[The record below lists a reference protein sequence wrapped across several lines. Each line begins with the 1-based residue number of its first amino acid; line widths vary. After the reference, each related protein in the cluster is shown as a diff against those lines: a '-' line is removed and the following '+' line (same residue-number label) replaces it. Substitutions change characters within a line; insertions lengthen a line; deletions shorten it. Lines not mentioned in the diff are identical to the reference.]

1 MDQLRLTRRNLLSLP
16 LAAAAP
22 SRPNIIFVLV
32 DDLRQDELGCY
43 GHPFAS
49 TPHADRLAREG
60 ARFLNAFAVTPLCSP
75 SRASFLTGQYPHANG
90 ITDNTSRARQS
101 HQLMTWPR
109 RLHEAGYQTSFIGK
123 WHMGN
128 DDSPRPGFDHWV
140 SFPGQG
146 QCIDPPLNVN
156 GAAVQ
161 TRGYIT
167 DLLTDHAVDFL
178 KRKRRSPFCLYLAHK
193 AVHPNIVQRDDG
205 SVAGT
210 SVDDPDSFIPAE
222 RHRNLYVGKTLPRR
236 PNYGKPP
243 AGKPAL
249 ERSINGLKPLGPQ
262 TATPDATILNRMR
275 MMKAVDESLGRILA
289 SVPNLDETMVIF
301 TSDHGYFYGE
311 HGLDAERR
319 LAYEE
324 AIRIPMLIRYPA
336 MFRAGSR
343 PEDFMLSIDIA
354 NLCLRQQLPRR
365 RDDFLI
371 EYYSDTV
378 FPRIRNMGY
387 HAVRTQDW
395 KYIQYR
401 ELKGM
406 DELYNLR
413 KDPYEMNNL
422 IHQDKSA
429 LAAMRQRLDR
439 LRKETGA

>member
-1 MDQLRLTRRNLLSLP
+1 MTRRNLLSLP
-16 LAAAAP
+16 LAAATP
-22 SRPNIIFVLV
+22 RRPNIIFVLV
-32 DDLRQDELGCY
+32 DDLRFDELGCC

-49 TPHADRLAREG
+49 TPNADRLAREG

-75 SRASFLTGQYPHANG
+75 SRGSFLTGQYPHTNG
-90 ITDNTSRARQS
+90 ITDNTARVRQS
-101 HQLMTWPR
+101 HQLVTWPR
-109 RLHEAGYQTSFIGK
+109 RLHDAGYETSFVGK

-156 GAAVQ
+156 GKTVQ
-161 TRGYIT
+161 ARGYIT

-178 KRKRRSPFCLYLAHK
+178 QRKRSSPFCLYLAHK

-205 SVAGT
+205 SVTPGQED
-210 SVDDPDSFIPAE
+210 SSSFIPAE
-222 RHRNLYVGKTLPRR
+222 RHRSLYTGKTLPRR

-249 ERSINGLKPLGPQ
+249 ERKIGDMPPLGPQ
-262 TATPDATILNRMR
+262 TVTADETIFNRMR
-275 MMKAVDESLGRILA
+275 MMKAVDESLGRLLA
-289 SVPNLDETMVIF
+289 AVPKLDETMVIF

-324 AIRIPMLIRYPA
+324 AIRIPMLVRYPA

-343 PEDFMLSIDIA
+343 PRDFLLSIDIA
-354 NLCLRQQLPRR
+354 NLCVEQKLPARR
-365 RDDFLI
+365 EDFLI

-378 FPRIRNMGY
+378 FPRIQKMGY
-387 HAVRTQDW
+387 QAVRTGEW
-395 KYIQYR
+395 KYLEYR
-401 ELKGM
+401 ELEGM

-413 KDPYEMNNL
+413 KDPYEMRNV
-422 IHQDKSA
+422 IGQERGA
-429 LAAMRQRLDR
+429 LTSMQQRLVR